1 MRASVEYTP
10 IRVIV
15 DSIKELHDC
24 AVGLAASHPNGK
36 GKMRLCENYVR
47 SSVFIFYKNNEQLLN
62 GKEKTFAR
70 Y

>member
-1 MRASVEYTP
+1 MRAFVEYTP

-36 GKMRLCENYVR
+36 G
-47 SSVFIFYKNNEQLLN
+47 
-62 GKEKTFAR
+62 
-70 Y
+70 